1 MVVELVQTV
10 FRDRVTE
17 EEATCQAVFLMLK
30 GGVNYHGIGLV
41 EVLWKA
47 VTAILNFH
55 FAASITYHG
64 SLHGFWSGRGTRT
77 TSFEFNLLLKV
88 TREELLYMIFLD
100 LYKAYDV
107 LERTRFLEILEG
119 YGVGTRYL

>member
-1 MVVELVQTV
+1 M
-10 FRDRVTE
+10 
-17 EEATCQAVFLMLK
+17 
-30 GGVNYHGIGLV
+30 
-41 EVLWKA
+41 LWKA
-47 VTAILNFH
+47 VTAILNFR

-64 SLHGFWSGRGTRT
+64 SLHGFWSGRGTGT

-107 LERTRFLEILEG
+107 LKRSRFLEILEG